1 MSDIFKVNLF
11 YCRCKFWYY
20 FYKKLRSVDSSK
32 TETYFGVLDD
42 GLRVLRNLQVFLL
55 ARWWKWRKRRSIVYT
70 TGRGE
75 QPLRTWAR
83 HEPNTAALPAT
94 ATLAPPEVEM
104 EPEDDAMALASD
116 AAAPE
121 LPSSQ
126 LGEQIPCFPFPFP
139 FEGFALVKFVAD
151 FN

>member
-1 MSDIFKVNLF
+1 MGMKETQV
-11 YCRCKFWYY
+11 
-20 FYKKLRSVDSSK
+20 RSPTPQGEESNR
-32 TETYFGVLDD
+32 Y
-42 GLRVLRNLQVFLL
+42 GLGQDTN
-55 ARWWKWRKRRSIVYT
+55 
-70 TGRGE
+70 
-75 QPLRTWAR
+75 P
-83 HEPNTAALPAT
+83 AALPAT

-126 LGEQIPCFPFPFP
+126 LGEQVPCFPFPFP